1 MNDDNNRI
9 IVGIFVIL
17 INLAYFCLGIS
28 EAIFV
33 SRYSE
38 FDDQCRQ
45 IWSWI
50 LAACVFDITIPV
62 ISFCG
67 IRNLLRDRDEPNDE
81 YDIILYVSRLGFCV
95 IAIWSAVTYYNIDSS
110 CHYFWTSQSPQ
121 LWTFVMIHFVALW
134 IIVGFL
140 CFIALLVACMCCTAC
155 FAPKEKKSVLRQKSQ
170 LFNTIS
176 HKLDRES
183 V

>member
-1 MNDDNNRI
+1 MSDDNAQ
-9 IVGIFVIL
+9 IVQGLFIIL

-33 SRYSE
+33 ARYSE

-50 LAACVFDITIPV
+50 LAACVFDIVVPV
-62 ISFCG
+62 ISLCG
-67 IRNLLRDRDEPNDE
+67 IRSITKKKDEPNSTCDNLLHAAKIGT
-81 YDIILYVSRLGFCV
+81 II
-95 IAIWSAVTYYNIDSS
+95 IAIWSAVTYYNINAS
-110 CHYFWTSQSPQ
+110 CHYFWTSQAPQ
-121 LWTFVMIHFVALW
+121 LWTFIMIHFVALW
-134 IIVGFL
+134 IGVG
-140 CFIALLVACMCCTAC
+140 IACLMLLILVCMCCGAC
-155 FAPKEKKSVLRQKSQ
+155 FAPKEKKAVLRQKSQ

-176 HKLDRES
+176 NRLDPES